1 MGLKKFAARNGAPGS
16 TARWVGDRFL
26 ESLEVGLIDIK
37 NCRTESGIKEELQKI
52 VEISLESRY
61 PEAFHP
67 FKNGI
72 LDMYNR
78 IYGPG
83 LAGFTVAILSH
94 EADWGQNS
102 LENRNEML
110 EVIHEEL
117 EKKGVGDKMIHGQM

>member
-1 MGLKKFAARNGAPGS
+1 
-16 TARWVGDRFL
+16 VGDRFL

-72 LDMYNR
+72 LDMYHR